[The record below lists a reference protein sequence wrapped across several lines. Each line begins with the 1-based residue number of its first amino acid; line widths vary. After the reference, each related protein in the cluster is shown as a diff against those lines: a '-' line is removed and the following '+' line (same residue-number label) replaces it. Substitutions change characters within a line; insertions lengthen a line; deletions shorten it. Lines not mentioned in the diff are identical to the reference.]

1 MAYLFKRFF
10 GVFGMK
16 VSKNIFY
23 ITITL
28 ILVIN
33 VGFLIYYA
41 YHIPLHI
48 DEAGWWFNYTNKS
61 WQNRF
66 NTLDPMRQFNGPFHT
81 LSTYLPKLTLPIFGQ
96 NGVGWRIPVVA
107 FGLLACWI
115 IYYFIKTLT
124 NSGKT
129 AGLGAALTLLNPFL
143 NHYAHESR
151 SYVMLLFF
159 STCSYLCLF
168 KLLGGAWNRKYW
180 GVLFLLFL
188 LSYMATLSA
197 VVFLFIFMSS
207 LWVLKILYHFTPIKK
222 NINSLI
228 NIEFSHL
235 IVFSIFSSLFFVCL
249 VFYLDY
255 SAFSVGQYYQGN
267 RSANLIAIPDF
278 FSAFLGY
285 KYLDDV
291 TSTIYHYPVEIYGVS
306 VFCFAVGFIY
316 FFREKQIHTYFFI
329 ALFLSTAGFYIFS
342 GSHIYTRTGV
352 FLIPFLIFYQ
362 AKGVMFLTEA
372 ILYRL
377 FHREQAMNICCWVLS
392 GVVIFYC
399 ATFNFGKYRNL
410 EPDSGNPY
418 ELARS
423 YLKNNAGPNDLII
436 SNLYPTLG
444 NFYFGQFIRKQNK
457 NIFQGNQLGSIYY
470 LTPNKKERAISLP
483 NLPLLKKH
491 KLIRL
496 NKRLTVKSFT
506 NEGVRGS
513 YIDIYKIKVDSISV
527 VNLTANELGS
537 LSYFGNGPSN
547 CKTTIRAG
555 GFSISCAYKDS
566 PFACSTQPLVS
577 PKMKQGNFQM
587 ALFHHNNKNG
597 TKKTSMALVNSLGP
611 SFDLKYLT
619 VQFFEK
625 SYLLNNLIAD
635 ERNLD
640 LFQENV
646 EQLVPS
652 VQKIKTNK
660 NILFCMVGKLFND
673 NSIIKGIKIYDFK
686 IQQSSSPDTANTE
699 RAIELEEWN

>member
-1 MAYLFKRFF
+1 MNDNRSIKILYGTVVLIIFGTMFSLFYFSSLIPIHVDEGSIWYHFTNKTWSNRFDPGIVSPHHTLTTYMAKWSLPVLGYSGIGLRFPVILF
-10 GVFGMK
+10 GGL
-16 VSKNIFY
+16 SLWLIFY
-23 ITITL
+23 
-28 ILVIN
+28 
-33 VGFLIYYA
+33 FS
-41 YHIPLHI
+41 
-48 DEAGWWFNYTNKS
+48 K
-61 WQNRF
+61 
-66 NTLDPMRQFNGPFHT
+66 
-81 LSTYLPKLTLPIFGQ
+81 
-96 NGVGWRIPVVA
+96 
-107 FGLLACWI
+107 
-115 IYYFIKTLT
+115 KTLA
-124 NSGKT
+124 SDSV
-129 AGLGAALTLLNPFL
+129 AII
-143 NHYAHESR
+143 
-151 SYVMLLFF
+151 
-159 STCSYLCLF
+159 
-168 KLLGGAWNRKYW
+168 
-180 GVLFLLFL
+180 
-188 LSYMATLSA
+188 A
-197 VVFLFIFMSS
+197 VVFLAISPVFTHYSHELRGYSS
-207 LWVLKILYHFTPIKK
+207 LVFFAICSYYCLFRLLQPDGKTIHWLLFFLSFIGCYLASFSALIFFAVLLGTIWILRILIKLYPNLRSLSLFK
-222 NINSLI
+222 NISLI
-228 NIEFSHL
+228 ALFIYSL
-235 IVFSIFSSLFFVCL
+235 ITTLFFVWV
-249 VFYLDY
+249 VFVVDSTIFNQSRDFYTNL
-255 SAFSVGQYYQGN
+255 G
-267 RSANLIAIPDF
+267 ANFIAIPDIFSTF
-278 FSAFLGY
+278 FGY
-285 KYLDDV
+285 KYLDDP
-291 TSTIYHYPVEIYGVS
+291 SSLLYKYPLFIWLCGLFYFSYGIYTLLKKKSFLVP
-306 VFCFAVGFIY
+306 
-316 FFREKQIHTYFFI
+316 
-329 ALFLSTAGFYIFS
+329 LFLVLCGLTISVYAVS
-342 GSHIYTRTGV
+342 GRFIPVRSAIYLLP
-352 FLIPFLIFYQ
+352 LI
-362 AKGVMFLTEA
+362 
-372 ILYRL
+372 
-377 FHREQAMNICCWVLS
+377 
-392 GVVIFYC
+392 VIFQAYGLKESILKFSMRWFSQDSQARLMYILVSSYLIGC
-399 ATFNFGKYRNL
+399 FFLLTVGKYTNL
-410 EPDSGNPY
+410 HADSGNPY

-506 NEGVRGS
+506 NEGVRGKH
-513 YIDIYKIKVDSISV
+513 IDIYKIKVDSVSV

>member
-188 LSYMATLSA
+188 LSYMATISA

-228 NIEFSHL
+228 NIKFSHL

-267 RSANLIAIPDF
+267 KSANLIAIPDF

-418 ELARS
+418 ELARN
-423 YLKNNAGPNDLII
+423 YLKNNTGHNDLII
-436 SNLYPTLG
+436 SSLYNTVGGFYLG
-444 NFYFGQFIRKQNK
+444 DMIREKNFNIYK
-457 NIFQGNQLGSIYY
+457 NGRIDNIYY
-470 LTPNKKERAISLP
+470 LAPKAGESKVELDMVYPASKKIEFFSLDRFEPVVSFENKGVRPSEVHIFKNKVEMNP
-483 NLPLLKKH
+483 
-491 KLIRL
+491 LIRI
-496 NKRLTVKSFT
+496 
-506 NEGVRGS
+506 NETML
-513 YIDIYKIKVDSISV
+513 SV
-527 VNLTANELGS
+527 PE
-537 LSYFGNGPSN
+537 YFGNFEKV
-547 CKTTIRAG
+547 CKTKIAG
-555 GFSISCAYKDS
+555 QGVRISCDES
-566 PFACSTQPLVS
+566 PFTCA
-577 PKMKQGNFQM
+577 KQVLNFHGVTKNDIQFV
-587 ALFHHNNKNG
+587 LLHHMNDKG
-597 TKKTSMALVNSLGP
+597 TKRASYASMRSMPP
-611 SFDLKYLT
+611 S
-619 VQFFEK
+619 EK
-625 SYLLNNLIAD
+625 AIKEKLPFSPIADIYLLNRLVNDIYD
-635 ERNLD
+635 LD
-640 LFQENV
+640 LYRKNV
-646 EQLVPS
+646 DLIDIS
-652 VQKIKTNK
+652 LQKMGGSK
-660 NILFCMVGKLFND
+660 NILFCMGGRLFEG
-673 NSIIKGIKIYDFK
+673 NSLIKGVKVFNWK
-686 IQQSSSPDTANTE
+686 QETPEVN
-699 RAIELEEWN
+699 